1 LRGKKRWIDRANK
14 KRSSNSDSGK
24 LDLIQMHLE
33 NLHYHTF
40 RETTISN
47 GNFSTRNHIRVP
59 DLKVEIGKF
68 ECYIELDGAVHGSLE
83 SPTEKTVRRNTDYEV
98 AHYNYIILNEEDA
111 KFFKL
116 DIPDLAAYRINEEH
130 SKFLAKMNGGLLF
143 V

>member
-1 LRGKKRWIDRANK
+1 MRGKKGFIHQANK

-40 RETTISN
+40 REQYVSS
-47 GNFSTRNHIRVP
+47 GSFSTRNLKRIP
-59 DLKVEIGKF
+59 DLKVIKGKF
-68 ECYIELDGAVHGSLE
+68 EVLIELDGAVHGNLE

-98 AHYNYIILNEEDA
+98 AHYNYIILSEEDA

-116 DIPDLAAYRINEEH
+116 DIADLAAYRINEEY
-130 SKFLAKMNGGLLF
+130 SKFLAKMAGGCMF